1 MVNQS
6 GFENTVPGLDL
17 LPRSSRE
24 ENMSEDI
31 SEVEQLADPPALD
44 QVAPALDELAQG
56 QENYLSHLLEFG
68 LFDEKDDYHLLL
80 MEKRLKRQKLTSK

>member
-1 MVNQS
+1 
-6 GFENTVPGLDL
+6 
-17 LPRSSRE
+17 
-24 ENMSEDI
+24 MSEDI
-31 SEVEQLADPPALD
+31 SEVEQLADPPPPALY
-44 QVAPALDELAQG
+44 QLAPVLDELAQG